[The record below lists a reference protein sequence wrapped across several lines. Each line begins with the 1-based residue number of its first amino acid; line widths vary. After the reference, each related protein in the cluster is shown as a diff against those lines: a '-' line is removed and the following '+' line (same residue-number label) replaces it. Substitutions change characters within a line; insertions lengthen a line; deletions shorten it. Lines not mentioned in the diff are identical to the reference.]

1 MDVLAN
7 LLIDRRYSDEAGES
21 LSNPRK
27 PTVAKHRGNFAVPVS
42 RPCHVSAMN
51 RAQSVD
57 ERLTAGNEARQFI
70 GTIFSLARRKVD
82 GAQKYLEIPLHQSC
96 NHRVH
101 DSENSDARE
110 FADRA
115 NVLENADHGSLRL
128 VNPWAQAGIAAVVMR
143 EFVGEHGAEL

>member
-57 ERLTAGNEARQFI
+57 ERLM
-70 GTIFSLARRKVD
+70 ARRNTW
-82 GAQKYLEIPLHQSC
+82 KYHFIRVATTVYMIPRIAMRASSLTEPMFSKM
-96 NHRVH
+96 RTM
-101 DSENSDARE
+101 ARC
-110 FADRA
+110 
-115 NVLENADHGSLRL
+115 VL
-128 VNPWAQAGIAAVVMR
+128 
-143 EFVGEHGAEL
+143 